1 MPTLSKLVE
10 AAAHPAEVI
19 PLAKMALAARRARAL
34 PQGESLA
41 FCYGMLNR
49 VSRRSKIRGPVRGSE
64 R

>member
-1 MPTLSKLVE
+1 MGALAKLV
-10 AAAHPAEVI
+10 AAASHPSEVV

-49 VSRRSKIRGPVRGSE
+49 VSRR
-64 R
+64 